1 MSTLTSASTLTQ
13 IKAAYMDN
21 ASYSEDNSLTKGKAF
36 VTACR
41 FLLLKLPTRASHA
54 GEEIQLD
61 PRMIQ
66 DEMKIALRWI
76 GSNATE
82 SPVKF
87 NSFENLR

>member
-1 MSTLTSASTLTQ
+1 
-13 IKAAYMDN
+13 MDN
-21 ASYSEDNSLTKGKAF
+21 ASYSEDNDLSKAKAF

-41 FLLLKLPTRASHA
+41 FLLLKLPTRAAHA
-54 GEEIQLD
+54 GEEVQLD

-66 DEMKIALRWI
+66 DEMKTALRWI
-76 GSNATE
+76 SCNSTE